1 MAQPGLVALQEVLR
15 ELQALGPDPGVPAP
29 RTERR
34 VPGAPGEA
42 TPALPDVL
50 FGLGYLVALQERPEA
65 AAVLSA
71 GAGQAALEVL
81 RAVVKQWLAVNS
93 ASDEQRGA
101 VTGFYDRANEHL
113 RRLGLSRPA
122 PPA

>member
-1 MAQPGLVALQEVLR
+1 M
-15 ELQALGPDPGVPAP
+15 GPDPPAP
-29 RTERR
+29 RADRA
-34 VPGAPGEA
+34 VPIAPAEA

-93 ASDEQRGA
+93 ASQEQRGA
-101 VTGFYDRANEHL
+101 VSGFYDRASEHL
-113 RRLGLSRPA
+113 RRLGLGRKT
-122 PPA
+122 PPP